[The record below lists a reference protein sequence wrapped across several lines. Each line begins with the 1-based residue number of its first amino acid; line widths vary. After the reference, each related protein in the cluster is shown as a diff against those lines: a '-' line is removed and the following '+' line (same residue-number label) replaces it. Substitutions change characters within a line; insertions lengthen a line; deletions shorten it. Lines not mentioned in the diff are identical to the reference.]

1 MLRGVHPDGGH
12 DSTAWPVMLEAAEEL
27 VNKPALM
34 VAGKETSA
42 FQARGKPTALRLTE
56 EFFS

>member
-1 MLRGVHPDGGH
+1 MLHGVHPDVGH

-27 VNKPALM
+27 VKEPALM

-42 FQARGKPTALRLTE
+42 FQA
-56 EFFS
+56 